1 MSIIDWIVFPTFI
14 RLPSRRQGAACMLS
28 VLLVF
33 LVAPAAA
40 QNGLRLVKPDLQKR
54 ANGVL
59 ALMSFSIVPDITT
72 SSLSIGSAGAGTS
85 GSTEF
90 GMTQLGGGDTIS
102 KSVPIYLEGV
112 LAASRYD
119 PAFIASDGAESRR
132 IPAKWTSVSAT
143 GGIGWDFALT
153 DELKLRPIF
162 NFALGNVTSDLR
174 AASWYVGRKT
184 DTDIDFLDRGSLNA
198 YGLGGSIMLDY
209 EHYREKYEVDV
220 ELRYSDM
227 RLQSFSSSNAV
238 TGHATAQSLN
248 LWTRYRAPTGLV
260 ALQRPLRYV
269 LELTHSEFLGD
280 QKGILGFDRLTT
292 VGAGLELDSSA
303 YNVFIT
309 RTRLVGRYVFGNNV
323 SGFSVG
329 LAVSF

>member
-1 MSIIDWIVFPTFI
+1 M
-14 RLPSRRQGAACMLS
+14 
-28 VLLVF
+28 
-33 LVAPAAA
+33 A
-40 QNGLRLVKPDLQKR
+40 QSGLRLVKPDLQKR

-72 SSLSIGSAGAGTS
+72 SSLSIGSGGAGVS
-85 GSTEF
+85 GSTAF

-102 KSVPIYLEGV
+102 KSVPLYLEGV
-112 LAASRYD
+112 LAGSRYD
-119 PAFIASDGAESRR
+119 PAFIASDGTESRK

-143 GGIGWDFALT
+143 GGIGWDFKLT

-162 NFALGNVTSDLR
+162 NVALGNVTSDLR

-184 DTDIDFLDRGSLNA
+184 DTNIDFLDRGSLNA

-227 RLQSFSSSNAV
+227 RLQSFDSSSAV
-238 TGHATAQSLN
+238 KGRATAQSLN
-248 LWTRYRAPTGLV
+248 LWTRYRAPTGIM
-260 ALQRPLRYV
+260 ALDRPLRYV

-280 QKGILGFDRLTT
+280 QRGILGFDRLTS

-303 YNVFIT
+303 HHVFIT

>member
-1 MSIIDWIVFPTFI
+1 MP
-14 RLPSRRQGAACMLS
+14 LPPSMAKRHTGWLLALLACGAA
-28 VLLVF
+28 
-33 LVAPAAA
+33 APALA
-40 QNGLRLVKPDLQKR
+40 QQSLRLSQDDLQKR

-59 ALMSFSIVPDITT
+59 AIMSFSIVPDITT
-72 SSLSIGSAGAGTS
+72 SSLNIGGGS
-85 GSTEF
+85 GSVTGASEF
-90 GMTQLGGGDTIS
+90 AMTQLGGGDTIS

-119 PAFIASDGAESRR
+119 PTFVATQGAESRS
-132 IPAKWTSVSAT
+132 IPTKWNSFSAT
-143 GGIGWDFALT
+143 GGIGWDFKLT

-174 AASWYVGRKT
+174 AASWYVGQQTGR
-184 DTDIDFLDRGSLNA
+184 DISFLDKGSLNA
-198 YGLGGSIMLDY
+198 YGLGGSLMLDY
-209 EHYREKYEVDV
+209 EHYRPGYEVDV

-227 RLQSFSSSNAV
+227 RLQSFNSSAAV
-238 TGHATAQSLN
+238 EGHATAQSAN
-248 LWTRYRAPTGLV
+248 LWARYRAPTGIV
-260 ALQRPLRYV
+260 MLQRPLRYV

-280 QKGILGFDRLTT
+280 QRGILGFDRLTS

-303 YNVFIT
+303 YDVIIT
-309 RTRLVGRYVFGNNV
+309 RTRLVGRYVFGTNV

>member
-1 MSIIDWIVFPTFI
+1 MP
-14 RLPSRRQGAACMLS
+14 LPVRMAKRRSGWLLALLACMTT
-28 VLLVF
+28 
-33 LVAPAAA
+33 APAMA
-40 QNGLRLVKPDLQKR
+40 QQGLRLSQDDLQKR

-72 SSLSIGSAGAGTS
+72 SSLNIGSGGGSVS

-90 GMTQLGGGDTIS
+90 AMTQLGGGDTIS

-119 PAFIASDGAESRR
+119 PTFIATQGAESRNV
-132 IPAKWTSVSAT
+132 PTKWNSFSAT
-143 GGIGWDFALT
+143 GGIGWDFKLT

-174 AASWYVGRKT
+174 AASWYVGRETGK
-184 DTDIDFLDRGSLNA
+184 DISFLDKGSLNA
-198 YGLGGSIMLDY
+198 YGLGGSLMLDY
-209 EHYREKYEVDV
+209 EHYRPGYEVDV

-227 RLQSFSSSNAV
+227 RLQSFSSSAAV
-238 TGHATAQSLN
+238 QGHATAQSAN
-248 LWTRYRAPTGLV
+248 LWARYRAPTGLV
-260 ALQRPLRYV
+260 MLQRPLRYV

-280 QKGILGFDRLTT
+280 QRGILGFDRLTS

-303 YNVFIT
+303 YNVIIT